1 MKINSFY
8 FFAYLFGQV
17 MCGQGEHFLPSSTEV
32 GKILLA
38 CYRGNKG
45 RGEGKFH
52 CRRRLFEE
60 EEGEKTGSFSF

>member
-17 MCGQGEHFLPSSTEV
+17 MRGQGEHFLPSSTEV